1 MSLLATATEWKNDDE
16 QPKKRTPTIGLR
28 KPKPKPVA
36 SSASLDMSDFTF
48 SSSDADEVGAASPI
62 QLQHNSIENVLK
74 YNEARNDRI
83 NKVIESMYLK
93 PENVGEKLA
102 DFNPIPRP
110 SLMKGDSGMYPS
122 TTDAKTTKPPSST
135 EAFSV
140 PANPLQHPPPQIN
153 RNYSG
158 LSPLPNVGYTP
169 NNSGKYT
176 HNNINRVFGGTQQYG
191 GGGMGNNAPYYA
203 KMGMGKG
210 DVNDKLLEK
219 INYMIHL
226 LEEQQLEKTNNVMEE
241 FILYSLLG
249 VFMIYVMD
257 SFARAGKYM
266 R

>member
-28 KPKPKPVA
+28 KPKPNP
-36 SSASLDMSDFTF
+36 SSASSLDMEEFTV
-48 SSSDADEVGAASPI
+48 SANEAGSASPI

-74 YNEARNDRI
+74 YNEARNGRI

-93 PENVGEKLA
+93 PENVGDKLA

-110 SLMKGDSGMYPS
+110 ALMKGDSGMYPS
-122 TTDAKTTKPPSST
+122 TTTATTSKPPSVA
-135 EAFSV
+135 EAFSA
-140 PANPLQHPPPQIN
+140 PSNPLQHPPPQIN

-169 NNSGKYT
+169 NNSGNYT
-176 HNNINRVFGGTQQYG
+176 HNNINRVFGGTTQYG
-191 GGGMGNNAPYYA
+191 GSGDQSPYYA

-210 DVNDKLLEK
+210 DVNEKLMEK